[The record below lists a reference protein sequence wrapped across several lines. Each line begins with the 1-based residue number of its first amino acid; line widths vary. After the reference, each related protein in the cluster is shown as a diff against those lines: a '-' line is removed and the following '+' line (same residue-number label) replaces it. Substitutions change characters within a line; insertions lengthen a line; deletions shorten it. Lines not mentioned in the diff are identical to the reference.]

1 RSSYPGAMTERWPRW
16 HGPVVAGGD
25 GSEASLRAVRWAAA
39 HAAGEGT
46 DLRLV
51 HAIGS
56 AEFFPGGA
64 IAPSTELF
72 GLLEQESNALLDQAR
87 TAALEIVPHL
97 KITQSST
104 TEPAVLALIAES
116 GAARCVV
123 LGGSGRG
130 ALAGVLLGS
139 TTLTLSAHAQCP
151 VVAVR
156 GRDRPHAPVVVGVD
170 GSELS
175 NLALGCAFAQAA
187 RRNVPLVAVH
197 ACHHGDSHR
206 PRTEQGQASE
216 PQEADERRVLDRW
229 LDRWAGLYPQ
239 VDVEP
244 VVVRARPR
252 ECLIE
257 RSAEASVLVVGSRG
271 RGGFTGLLVGSTS
284 HAMLHYAECPVM
296 VVRPHPG

>member
-1 RSSYPGAMTERWPRW
+1 MTERWPRW
-16 HGPVVAGGD
+16 HGPVVAGVD

-116 GAARCVV
+116 NTARCVV

-139 TTLTLSAHAQCP
+139 TTLTLSAHAHCP

-156 GRDRPHAPVVVGVD
+156 GRDRPDAPVVVGVD

-187 RRNVPLVAVH
+187 RRDVPLVAVH
-197 ACHHGDSHR
+197 AYYHADSHR
-206 PRTEQGQASE
+206 PDQREQPELVELA
-216 PQEADERRVLDRW
+216 ERRVLDGW
-229 LDRWAGLYPQ
+229 LSRWADLYPH

-244 VVVRARPR
+244 EVVCARPR
-252 ECLIE
+252 ECLLK
-257 RSAEASVLVVGSRG
+257 RSEDASVLVVGSRG

-296 VVRPHPG
+296 VVRPQPD